1 MSRLR
6 SLILNSL
13 ICFTSGFDFL
23 RHVKMLFNEL
33 ESIINVLVLKASS
46 WVLTFMDIVLINRVK

>member
-13 ICFTSGFDFL
+13 ICFTNGFDFL

-33 ESIINVLVLKASS
+33 ESTINVLLFSRLVAGFYTHGHSP
-46 WVLTFMDIVLINRVK
+46 NQ